1 MSSSLYVTATEERA
15 GKALVSLGLMDMLFR
30 QIDRVGVFRPII
42 GNPERRDSLAELLIA
57 QYDIPITF
65 DEACPFTYND
75 IVEYLENGQTDRVVA
90 KVVEAYSAI
99 RHRFD
104 FILIIGTDYVGPAAA
119 TELDLNATLAANLGS
134 PVLEVVTGHDRD
146 IDELRT
152 ASMHARHV
160 LDEHGCTVLA
170 TVINRVAAEDAD
182 RVATEVGFDLT
193 EDDAPVYVLREVPVL
208 SALSVD
214 EVAAGLRG
222 QVLSGEGPNM
232 QREVDRY
239 VAGSGHVPMVLGLL
253 KAGTML
259 VAAGD
264 RADLAVTAAAV
275 AASPDMPSPAGLLLT
290 CGVIPDDLTLN
301 LLRSSHLPVIAVTP
315 DTYQTLHSLD
325 ILRGEMRPGNR
336 RKIAAALAEFAAGV
350 NTEEL
355 ASRIRLSRPTTVTPL
370 MFQAR
375 LMEQAR
381 AHRRHIVLPEGND
394 ERVLRA
400 TEELLHGGI
409 VDITLLGVPA
419 EVEALAGH
427 HGLDISAAHIIDPE
441 TSDLRHQFAAEY
453 ARLRAHKGISLQD
466 AEDRMTDPSYF
477 GTMLVFVGYADGMVS
492 GATHTTAETIRPA
505 LEVIK
510 TVPGVS
516 LVSSTFLMCLP
527 DRVLAFA
534 DCAVNPDPTDSQLAE
549 IATTTADTAA
559 AFGIEPR
566 VAMLSYSTGQSGT
579 GEDVEK
585 VRNATE
591 MVAVARPELP
601 LAGPIQYDAAVD
613 EGVGKSKMP
622 GNPVAG
628 RATVLIFPD
637 LNSGNTA
644 YKAVQ
649 RSANAIA
656 IGPVLQGLNKPVNDL
671 SRGCTVPDIVNTVAI
686 TAIQAQQQSE
696 PVGAGEN

>member
-1 MSSSLYVTATEERA
+1 MSSSLYITATEERA
-15 GKALVSLGLMDMLFR
+15 GKALVSLGVMDLLAR
-30 QIDRVGVFRPII
+30 SIDRVGVFRPII
-42 GNPERRDSLAELLIA
+42 GNPQRRDSLAELLIA
-57 QYDIPITF
+57 QYNIDLTF

-75 IVEYLENGQTDRVVA
+75 IVEHLENGQTEKVVA
-90 KVVEAYSAI
+90 QVVEAYSAI

-104 FILIIGTDYVGPAAA
+104 FVLIIGTDYVGPTAA

-134 PVLEVVTGHDRD
+134 PVLEVVSGRGRD

-152 ASMHARHV
+152 SSMHARHV
-160 LDEHGCTVLA
+160 LDEHGCTVIG
-170 TVINRVAAEDAD
+170 TVINRVAADDAG
-182 RVATEVGFDLT
+182 RIATEVAFDLT

-214 EVAAGLRG
+214 EVAAGLGG
-222 QVLSGEGPNM
+222 QILAGDGPNL
-232 QREVDRY
+232 QREIDRY

-253 KAGTML
+253 KSGTML

-264 RADLAVTAAAV
+264 RADLAVAAAAV
-275 AASPDMPSPAGLLLT
+275 AASPDLPSPAGLLLT
-290 CGVIPDDLTLN
+290 CGVIPDELTLN
-301 LLRSSHLPVIAVTP
+301 LLRSSQLPVIAVTG
-315 DTYQTLHSLD
+315 DTYQTLHELD
-325 ILRGEMRPGNR
+325 LLRGEMRPGNR
-336 RKIAAALAEFAAGV
+336 RKIAAALAEFAIGV
-350 NTEEL
+350 DVDEL
-355 ASRIRLSRPTTVTPL
+355 AGRIRLSRPTTVTPL
-370 MFQAR
+370 MFQSS

-381 AHRRHIVLPEGND
+381 AQRRHIVLPEGND
-394 ERVLRA
+394 ERILRA
-400 TEELLHGGI
+400 AEELLHGDI
-409 VDITLLGVPA
+409 VDITLLGDPA
-419 EVEALAGH
+419 EVATKAGH
-427 HGLDISAAHIIDPE
+427 LGLDISQAHILDPE

-453 ARLRAHKGISLQD
+453 ARLRAHKGVSLKD
-466 AEDRMTDPSYF
+466 AEDRMSDPSYF

-527 DRVLAFA
+527 DKVLAFA
-534 DCAVNPDPTDSQLAE
+534 DCAVNPDPTAPQLAE
-549 IATTTADTAA
+549 IAATTADTAK

-566 VAMLSYSTGQSGT
+566 VAMLSYSTGKSGS
-579 GEDVEK
+579 GQDVEK
-585 VRNATE
+585 VRAATE
-591 MVAVARPELP
+591 LLAAARPDLP

-613 EGVGKSKMP
+613 AGVGAAKLP

-686 TAIQAQQQSE
+686 TAIQAQQQ
-696 PVGAGEN
+696 GEHPADGGD